1 MTSYFSTT
9 IGQREQLDRLFD
21 QAGLS
26 NEDVKRILADPT
38 LAAKMVAALNT
49 QPLQFEP
56 LSYMQVEQQLIN
68 WQWLGAVISNEQ
80 WEHILQQADAFEPVT
95 DTDEPLVTGG
105 FGYDNPGAII
115 RKLCGAFTPRRD
127 YAEFNFLPEME
138 LRYAPGLKPKGG
150 LRLVHYDPNAYPN
163 LSPEDAR
170 RAAEKDGLRLAGI
183 EVFEHLMLEPKTGF
197 TWDGKLYFFPNAS
210 GLDLKRYS
218 AVWSDIPYV
227 GRADDPHDS
236 GFYFGS
242 GSAHNVLDG
251 MSSPVVREC

>member
-1 MTSYFSTT
+1 MTSYFNTT
-9 IGQREQLDRLFD
+9 IGQREQLDRLLD

-26 NEDVKRILADPT
+26 HEDVKRILADPT
-38 LAAKMVAALNT
+38 LAAKMVAALRT
-49 QPLQFEP
+49 HPIQFA
-56 LSYMQVEQQLIN
+56 SSTYVRVEQQLFR
-68 WQWLGAVISNEQ
+68 WQRLGAVISDEQ
-80 WEHILQQADAFEPVT
+80 WKKILQQADDFIPVT
-95 DTDEPLVTGG
+95 DSDEPLVTGG
-105 FGYDNPGAII
+105 FGYNNPATVVK
-115 RKLCGAFTPRRD
+115 KLCSALTPRRD
-127 YAEFNFLPEME
+127 YAEFNFLDEME

-150 LRLVHYDPNAYPN
+150 LRLVHYDSNAYPN

-170 RAAEKDGLRLAGI
+170 KAAKKDGLRLAGI

-210 GLDLKRYS
+210 GLDLKCYS
-218 AVWSDIPYV
+218 TVWSDVPFV
-227 GRADDPHDS
+227 GRADDPNDS